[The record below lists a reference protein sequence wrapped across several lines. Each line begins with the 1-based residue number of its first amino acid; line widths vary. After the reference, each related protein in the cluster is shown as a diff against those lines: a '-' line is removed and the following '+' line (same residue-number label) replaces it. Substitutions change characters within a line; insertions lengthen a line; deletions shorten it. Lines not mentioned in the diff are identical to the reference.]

1 MKFIK
6 QNIIFDVGAFDGCDG
21 LMLAKKNKNFFVYAF
36 EANPDL
42 CKIIKKNKILLEKR
56 IGKKIS
62 NYKILNFA
70 VSDLNNANKYF
81 YIAKNPT
88 VSSLN
93 KFSKNFKKT
102 WKGYDNMFQV
112 SKTIK
117 VRTITLS
124 KFCIDNNIKKIAFLH
139 CDTQGNDL
147 KVFKGLGNYRKVL
160 NQGVMECAVNQYRSL
175 YQGNHTL
182 QQTKKVLFK
191 NGFEIHRIEEIEGT
205 QGNEFNVFYARKKLK
220 DKSINL
226 NYNTRYLRRVFQ
238 NRTYLKDDIK
248 DFILRFCNR
257 FLN

>member
-1 MKFIK
+1 
-6 QNIIFDVGAFDGCDG
+6 
-21 LMLAKKNKNFFVYAF
+21 MLAKKNKNFFVYAF

-124 KFCIDNNIKKIAFLH
+124 KFCIDNNIKK
-139 CDTQGNDL
+139 
-147 KVFKGLGNYRKVL
+147 
-160 NQGVMECAVNQYRSL
+160 
-175 YQGNHTL
+175 
-182 QQTKKVLFK
+182 
-191 NGFEIHRIEEIEGT
+191 
-205 QGNEFNVFYARKKLK
+205 
-220 DKSINL
+220 
-226 NYNTRYLRRVFQ
+226 
-238 NRTYLKDDIK
+238 
-248 DFILRFCNR
+248 
-257 FLN
+257 